1 LQKIKRFFRAALLL
15 LAISRHV
22 HQTISKHQAR
32 ALVTH
37 ELLQIDFC
45 ECGCFRL
52 AGSERWT
59 RPLDPEL
66 TRAEAARYL
75 NVSPMTVTRPAKRP
89 HGKQVAGWHGRREWR
104 YTTKQLD
111 RLRFGAHGNPHPE
124 SVVFAPGHRT
134 PRCPGRRTRAGGA
147 ASNQHLAFRESSEME
162 RICGSRGI
170 GGSSTQS
177 FNMGLENEMIVVA
190 SLPVS
195 NDGPPIAGSSR
206 QSRQ

>member
-1 LQKIKRFFRAALLL
+1 
-15 LAISRHV
+15 
-22 HQTISKHQAR
+22 
-32 ALVTH
+32 VTH

-59 RPLDPEL
+59 KPLDPEL

-75 NVSPMTVTRPAKRP
+75 NVSPMTVTRLAKRL
-89 HGKQVAGWHGRREWR
+89 HGKQVAGWYRRRDWR
-104 YTTKQLD
+104 YITKQLE
-111 RLRFGAHGNPHPE
+111 RFRFGAHGNSHPE
-124 SVVFAPGHRT
+124 SVVLAPARRT
-134 PRCPGRRTRAGGA
+134 PRGPGRRTRAGGA
-147 ASNQHLAFRESSEME
+147 PSNQHLAFRESPEME
-162 RICGSRGI
+162 RICGSGGI

-190 SLPVS
+190 PLPVS
-195 NDGPPIAGSSR
+195 SDGPPIAGSSR